1 MYASI
6 SRGDRMGGLLAYLQ
20 GPGKANEH
28 TRPHLVAG
36 DPLLMSW
43 HTNDELTRG
52 EALAIA
58 RHLNRPWQAYD
69 TEVTVPVYE
78 QVATG
83 ARTPVKAGRQRVKD
97 RVKVG
102 ERPAHVWHCSLSLRA
117 EEGELGDAKWQEIA
131 HAFVDRMGFGEQGDP
146 LIEQGDGEGG
156 GSAEDGAAG
165 GAVRNPDY
173 VAGCRWVAVHH
184 GVSEKGNDH
193 IHIAVNLVRED
204 GTKADTFHDY
214 RRARDLCREL
224 EREFDLMPLNP
235 NEYELARSHARA
247 AWETSR
253 RAEVGAGDA
262 DARVP
267 WAELDDAAQEQ
278 QVGLQ
283 FPTPA
288 AYAAAKERSEDR
300 SHEDTVEERYEP
312 AEQAAAARRTAR
324 GRFEQARRDALRDRA
339 NGADGVADADVR
351 EWSALSVG
359 ERQQLIDQASQDL
372 AGSGQPRFELAR
384 TVRACATA
392 SESEDEFVRRVRQ
405 HGVLIRPR
413 FAEGFRHGAE
423 GTSSAGAADAGGPA
437 VVGYS
442 VAAKPV
448 PGERPV
454 WYGGGSLGKDLTLPR
469 LRAEWSPVD
478 DGPAAGDGT
487 DDAAGAANE
496 AALREW
502 TAASRGRR
510 PAAPGREVTA
520 PGPELWQRA
529 ESELAQLREQLR
541 AVPIEDRQTWAQVA
555 RQTSG
560 AFAAWSLRV
569 ESTPGPLAATADAL
583 ARSSTIVEP
592 RRAPRPKMP
601 SAAGTAYLLLAASR
615 PGPTAYAAVLKQL
628 ANLAKAIHD
637 MHRAEAA
644 ARRARTIQLVVR
656 RDLDTVSRRL
666 QAAGVG
672 SSTSAETTSPPSTK
686 STRSPAAGRPRTG
699 PRQAPGAP
707 GRPDRGIGK

>member
-1 MYASI
+1 MYANI

-58 RHLNRPWQAYD
+58 RHVDRPRQAYD
-69 TEVTVPVYE
+69 TKVTMPVYE

-83 ARTPVKAGRQRVKD
+83 GRTPSNAGRQRVKD

-117 EEGELGDAKWQEIA
+117 EEGELGDEKWQEIA
-131 HAFVDRMGFGEQGDP
+131 QAFVDRMGFGEQGDP
-146 LIEQGDGEGG
+146 LIEQG
-156 GSAEDGAAG
+156 ED

-184 GVSEKGNDH
+184 GQSEAGNDH
-193 IHIAVNLVRED
+193 IHIAVNLIRED
-204 GTKADTFHDY
+204 GTKADTFRDY
-214 RRARDLCREL
+214 SRARDLCREL

-247 AWETSR
+247 EWETAR
-253 RAEVGAGDA
+253 RNEVAAGDA
-262 DARVP
+262 DSRQP

-288 AYAAAKERSEDR
+288 AYAAAKERAEDR

-312 AEQAAAARRTAR
+312 GEQAAAARRAAR
-324 GRFEQARRDALRDRA
+324 GRFEQAKRDGSESRDW
-339 NGADGVADADVR
+339 
-351 EWSALSVG
+351 WSLTKG
-359 ERQQLIDQASQDL
+359 ERQQLVDAAGADL
-372 AGSGQPRFELAR
+372 QPRFELAR

-392 SESEDEFVRRVRQ
+392 SESEDEFVRRMRA

-413 FAEGFRHGAE
+413 YGDGYRDG
-423 GTSSAGAADAGGPA
+423 ADAAAASGPA

-442 VAAKPV
+442 VAAKPE

-469 LRAEWSPVD
+469 LREDWTGQTGSGATSEATLKEWS
-478 DGPAAGDGT
+478 AA
-487 DDAAGAANE
+487 A
-496 AALREW
+496 
-502 TAASRGRR
+502 RGRR
-510 PAAPGREVTA
+510 PATRGRETA
-520 PGPELWQRA
+520 TPTLALWQQA
-529 ESELAQLREQLR
+529 ERELMQLREQLR
-541 AVPIEDRQTWAQVA
+541 AVPIEDRQTWALVA

-560 AFAAWSLRV
+560 AFAAWSLRM

-592 RRAPRPKMP
+592 RRGPRPKMP
-601 SAAGTAYLLLAASR
+601 SVAGTAYLLMAASR
-615 PGPTAYAAVLKQL
+615 PGPAAYAAVLKQL
-628 ANLAKAIHD
+628 AGLAQAIHN
-637 MHRAEAA
+637 MHKAEAA
-644 ARRARTIQLVVR
+644 ARRARTLRVEVWNNME
-656 RDLDTVSRRL
+656 TVARRL
-666 QAAGVG
+666 EAAGVG
-672 SSTSAETTSPPSTK
+672 ASTTLQPTTESAGRPGRSAPPGRPGTGPTTE
-686 STRSPAAGRPRTG
+686 RPRTG
-699 PRQAPGAP
+699 PRQTPGAS
-707 GRPDRGIGK
+707 GRPDRGIGR